1 MIFYLLLILISTVLA
16 SEEQHAPPILVGGS
30 YTLSTNYE
38 GARNS
43 TGIKRL
49 LYSDDSKWQFFHFCT
64 NDGQNKDKCGAWV
77 DENDK
82 KIAGANNNVK
92 QVEDG
97 TEISKMQLSDSGRYS
112 RHPSDPVKEALE
124 WVVVSVQE
132 GPKPPPPTY

>member
-1 MIFYLLLILISTVLA
+1 MVFLLLLIFISTVL
-16 SEEQHAPPILVGGS
+16 SSQELYAPPILVGGS
-30 YTLSTNYE
+30 YVLSTNYE
-38 GARNS
+38 GAKNSS

-49 LYSDDSKWQFFHFCT
+49 LNSETEDTWQ
-64 NDGQNKDKCGAWV
+64 NG
-77 DENDK
+77 K

-92 QVEDG
+92 EVEDG

-132 GPKPPPPTY
+132 GPKPPPHTY